1 MAVRLINPF
10 EAAVSS
16 PEFRALAWSI
26 VEDFP
31 SRMGYHVFTW
41 SVAMLALG
49 HLGSVFLHQGT
60 RSNTMARMGIRGVST
75 ASRE

>member
-1 MAVRLINPF
+1 MAVGIM
-10 EAAVSS
+10 S
-16 PEFRALAWSI
+16 RAG
-26 VEDFP
+26 ED
-31 SRMGYHVFTW
+31 GQQLDNAFTW